1 MSAHTENSRDRV
13 DLSIVIPLYNEQE
26 NVFPL
31 YEAIDR
37 VVRGLGKT
45 YEIIFV
51 DDGSTDKTYVRLK
64 SIAEADPAVKLVKF
78 RANYGQSAATDAGFE
93 MARGDV
99 VVVMDGDLQNDPAD
113 IPRLLEKMQEGYDLV
128 SGWRKDR
135 KDKLLLRKIPSKI
148 ANRLICSITKV
159 ELHDTGCALK
169 AYRGEVVR
177 RINLYGELHRFLPA
191 LARVEG
197 ARITEIPVRHHPR
210 RFGRSKYGIS
220 RTFKVIMDLLSLN
233 LFIKYLKKPIYFFG
247 KVALLFFFGALLS
260 VVGMAQGLWR
270 GVYGPAELNV
280 LATLL
285 FVFLASGLEFIF
297 LGLIANLIYMT
308 GKKKSVYLVERYE
321 S

>member
-51 DDGSTDKTYVRLK
+51 DDGSTDETYVRLK
-64 SIAEADPAVKLVKF
+64 SIAEADPAVKLIKF